1 MNAMKNSLVYL
12 CCGLALLLTTP
23 SFCEAVDHHYYSS
36 TISEVQ
42 IQQSEAVAKRIADS
56 VLANSSYRTDSDKI
70 RAAMAYVISYGMKGK
85 YGNDENKYYRSPYG
99 VFISGNFTC
108 AGLVRALGR
117 VLDYMGYEWQHINE
131 NQWKH
136 QWIEMDIDGKHG
148 YVDPSVWPNGNMGL
162 GKYET
167 GESMASGDSERK
179 LFEIFIPV
187 DPTEYT
193 GQLSEV
199 IVGSKAYIWGTVNTC
214 VIDKPDLVSIKSY
227 FDVKD
232 NVEKVEVGF
241 VSPGDVTLTTKYFKD
256 GKERILHSPFRI
268 YAKDDTRYSAEKKF
282 REYIFNSMNFYR
294 EKVYKV
300 NVFRESDDLDTMAE
314 KCIMRKRDGEDIIL
328 DKSYAKIF
336 FDDISKKH
344 ITKILNEQYRDII
357 SNPQY
362 SSIGIGRYADKDT
375 RKIMMCIILK

>member
-1 MNAMKNSLVYL
+1 MKKSLVSI
-12 CCGLALLLTTP
+12 CCGFSLLLITP
-23 SFCEAVDHHYYSS
+23 SFCEAIEHHYYGS
-36 TISEVQ
+36 TISEAQ
-42 IQQSEAVAKRIADS
+42 IRQSEAIAKGIADS

-70 RAAMAYVISYGMKGK
+70 RAAVAYVISYVMKGK
-85 YGNDENKYYRSPYG
+85 YDNDENKYYRSPYG
-99 VFISGNFTC
+99 VFVSGNFTC

-136 QWIEMDIDGKHG
+136 QWIEMNIDGKHG
-148 YVDPSVWPNGNMGL
+148 YVDPSVWPSGNMGL
-162 GKYET
+162 GKYEA

-179 LFEIFIPV
+179 LFEIFIPI

-199 IVGSKAYIWGTVNTC
+199 VVGGKAYIWGTVNSC

-241 VSPGDVTLTTKYFKD
+241 LSPGDVTLTTKYFKD
-256 GKERILHSPFRI
+256 GKERSLHSPFRI

-300 NVFRESDDLDTMAE
+300 NTFQESTSLDKMAE
-314 KCIMRKRDGEDIIL
+314 ECIMKRRTGEDIIL

-336 FDDISKKH
+336 FDDISGKH
-344 ITKILNEQYRDII
+344 ITKILAEQYRDII

-362 SSIGIGRYADKDT
+362 SSIGIERYADKEKK
-375 RKIMMCIILK
+375 KIMLCIILK